1 MGNDWLT
8 WHADYD
14 DPESHLSHR
23 RREVQRCL
31 RRWLDDAGEGP
42 LTVVSACSG
51 DGRDL
56 LEVLVGHRRAR
67 DVRARLLE
75 VDSVL
80 AGRARAFAAEQ
91 RLDGVEVVEGDA
103 GLADSYVAMV
113 PADLVM
119 WCGVFGNLTETDVA
133 ATIRTTRQLAAP
145 GATVVWTR
153 GSFAGG
159 GRVEPTDAIRG
170 WFGDAGF
177 EELSMDVPADRPYR
191 VGVHRYTGDTEP
203 LELGRRFFS
212 FR

>member
-14 DPESHLSHR
+14 DPDSHLSHR
-23 RREVQRCL
+23 RRAVQRCL
-31 RRWLDDAGEGP
+31 RRWLDDAEDRP

-56 LEVLVGHRRAR
+56 LEVLAGHRRAR
-67 DVRARLLE
+67 DVSARLLE
-75 VDSVL
+75 VDPVL
-80 AGRARAFAAEQ
+80 AGRARAFADEQ

-103 GLADSYVAMV
+103 GLTDSYVGMV

-119 WCGVFGNLTETDVA
+119 WCGVFGNLTDSHVA

-153 GSFAGG
+153 GRFAD
-159 GRVEPTDAIRG
+159 RVEPTDAIRG

-177 EELSMDVPADRPYR
+177 EELSMDIPADRPYR
-191 VGVHRYTGDTEP
+191 VGAHRYTGETEP
-203 LELGRRFFS
+203 LEPGRRFFV